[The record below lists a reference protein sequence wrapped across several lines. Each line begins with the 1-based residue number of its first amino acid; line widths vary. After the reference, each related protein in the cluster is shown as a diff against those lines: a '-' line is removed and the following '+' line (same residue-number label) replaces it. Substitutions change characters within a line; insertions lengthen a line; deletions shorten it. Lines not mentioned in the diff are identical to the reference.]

1 MGNWRAPQWTGITG
15 FPQEEE
21 EEEEEEEVVTGSEGM
36 AVW

>member
-21 EEEEEEEVVTGSEGM
+21 EEEEEVVTGSEGM